1 MAQPPRS
8 SSTFASDLP
17 WSHRVNLTSS
27 QRLRILS
34 ALFFLSGFSALA
46 IELVFV
52 KYLGYVFGT
61 TAYAVS
67 TVLAAFMLGLSLGNV
82 IGGSYAE
89 RIQRRLRWYGTLE
102 LLVGGFA
109 VLSPLLFQGLG
120 ALVGWLG
127 HGIDD
132 SHHGVAWLTA
142 LRFTLAALVVLPP
155 TVAMGIS
162 FPLLVRSIRDLP
174 NLEGNIGRLYT
185 INTFGAAIGTLACTY
200 AVIASVGLLGTLA
213 LVLLLNACVFLG
225 CWFLDRSDDT
235 LAPARYPR
243 KPPSDGSAPDAV
255 ATHSDAVATRWFST
269 NAIYAVAGI
278 SGFVSL
284 AFEVLWSHLLATVVG
299 TSTYAFGLV
308 LAVFLMA
315 LAISG
320 AIVSRFIGR
329 LPTRQVVSFL
339 GLALLLTGIS
349 VAHSMSNWD
358 RAGSV
363 FELVGYFKPSF
374 VSRELTRAAVVLWL
388 ILLPALAI
396 GLLFPTALCLQRF
409 GHQGLSRRVGVTYAI
424 NTAGT
429 IVGSTLTGFWLIEGL
444 GSQTTM
450 RLLGGLVTVPA
461 LPLLW
466 TFRRPVIR
474 YGSVAAGLWCCGSFI
489 WSTPWDI
496 ARMTSG
502 ANIYF
507 APGFDRARHRLVDFL
522 EDVHGGM
529 TTIVSDGS
537 ERTLMTNGK
546 FEGNN
551 GPERLDQV
559 LFAAIPNLYVSHRN
573 RALNIGIGTGQTASV
588 LHSFGYRDLDAVDI
602 SPNIVTAAR
611 RWFNDVHHAVFDEP
625 NVHVLIRDGRN
636 HLLLTQ
642 HQYDLISIELT
653 SIWFASAGNLYSRE
667 FYELCSQRLTKDGVL
682 QQWVQLHHI
691 ELADIATIVAT
702 MKTVFP
708 EVELWLGGHQGILI
722 AGKSLRTPNPEA
734 LREISVQGK
743 ELLGLAG
750 LGDPTSILSH
760 RLVTKERMNAVLSA
774 ISRNQSRLSTDSS
787 VVLEYSTP
795 RGNALDLAEEANL
808 AAIRASL

>member
-225 CWFLDRSDDT
+225 CWFLYRSDDT

-243 KPPSDGSAPDAV
+243 KPPSDGSAPDAVATHSDAVATHSDAVATHSDAVATHSDAV

-299 TSTYAFGLV
+299 TSTYAF
-308 LAVFLMA
+308 
-315 LAISG
+315 
-320 AIVSRFIGR
+320 
-329 LPTRQVVSFL
+329 
-339 GLALLLTGIS
+339 
-349 VAHSMSNWD
+349 
-358 RAGSV
+358 
-363 FELVGYFKPSF
+363 
-374 VSRELTRAAVVLWL
+374 
-388 ILLPALAI
+388 
-396 GLLFPTALCLQRF
+396 
-409 GHQGLSRRVGVTYAI
+409 
-424 NTAGT
+424 
-429 IVGSTLTGFWLIEGL
+429 
-444 GSQTTM
+444 
-450 RLLGGLVTVPA
+450 
-461 LPLLW
+461 
-466 TFRRPVIR
+466 
-474 YGSVAAGLWCCGSFI
+474 
-489 WSTPWDI
+489 
-496 ARMTSG
+496 
-502 ANIYF
+502 
-507 APGFDRARHRLVDFL
+507 
-522 EDVHGGM
+522 
-529 TTIVSDGS
+529 
-537 ERTLMTNGK
+537 
-546 FEGNN
+546 
-551 GPERLDQV
+551 
-559 LFAAIPNLYVSHRN
+559 
-573 RALNIGIGTGQTASV
+573 
-588 LHSFGYRDLDAVDI
+588 
-602 SPNIVTAAR
+602 
-611 RWFNDVHHAVFDEP
+611 
-625 NVHVLIRDGRN
+625 
-636 HLLLTQ
+636 
-642 HQYDLISIELT
+642 
-653 SIWFASAGNLYSRE
+653 
-667 FYELCSQRLTKDGVL
+667 
-682 QQWVQLHHI
+682 
-691 ELADIATIVAT
+691 
-702 MKTVFP
+702 
-708 EVELWLGGHQGILI
+708 
-722 AGKSLRTPNPEA
+722 
-734 LREISVQGK
+734 
-743 ELLGLAG
+743 
-750 LGDPTSILSH
+750 
-760 RLVTKERMNAVLSA
+760 
-774 ISRNQSRLSTDSS
+774 
-787 VVLEYSTP
+787 
-795 RGNALDLAEEANL
+795 
-808 AAIRASL
+808 